1 MSNPINKP
9 NQPSEKEW
17 SRLAVLEPRIKFD
30 SVNYRHSV
38 NVANLSTRLLDK
50 SRHKLDEKLVYYAGL
65 YHDIGKSIMPITIIK
80 KEIPLSFEE
89 FDQLKE
95 HARQGFRIIQK
106 YDFPPEILFA
116 ALLHHE
122 KYDGSGYPI
131 GLRGEEIPAIARI
144 ITICDVFDALT
155 SEKPYRNAHSQKKAL
170 QIMEQSSSQYDPD
183 LFHQFL
189 SLKTR

>member
-9 NQPSEKEW
+9 NQFSEKEW
-17 SRLAVLEPRIKFD
+17 SRFAVLEPRIKFD

-65 YHDIGKSIMPITIIK
+65 YHDIGKSIMPITILK
-80 KEIPLSFEE
+80 KEIPLSSEE

-95 HARQGFRIIQK
+95 HARQSFRILQK

-131 GLRGEEIPAIARI
+131 GLRGEEIPVIARI

-155 SEKPYRNAHSQKKAL
+155 SEKPYRNAYSPKEAL
-170 QIMEQSSSQYDPD
+170 QIMDQSNSQYDPE

-189 SLKTR
+189 SLKIR